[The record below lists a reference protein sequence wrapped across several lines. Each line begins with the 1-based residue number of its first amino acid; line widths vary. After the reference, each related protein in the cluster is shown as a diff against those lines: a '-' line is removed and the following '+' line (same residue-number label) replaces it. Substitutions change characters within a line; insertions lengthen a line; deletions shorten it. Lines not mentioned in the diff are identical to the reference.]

1 MKNCSELLC
10 KDNKFDLFF
19 ATLTEIKIGWEKCIM
34 RLEMKKRR
42 ITDPLMS
49 GYINTN
55 ISYQL

>member
-55 ISYQL
+55 I